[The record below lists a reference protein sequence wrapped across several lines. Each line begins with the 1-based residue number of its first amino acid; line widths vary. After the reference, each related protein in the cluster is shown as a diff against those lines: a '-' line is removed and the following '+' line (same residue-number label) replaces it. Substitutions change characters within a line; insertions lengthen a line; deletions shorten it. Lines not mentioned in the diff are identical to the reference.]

1 MYQYS
6 IHLSY
11 LEMNIPTLRCILI
24 IITTLMMAHNK
35 KGFDTVELVYKKWH
49 FV

>member
-6 IHLSY
+6 IPLYY
-11 LEMNIPTLRCILI
+11 LEMNIPTLRCMLI
-24 IITTLMMAHNK
+24 TITTLMMAHNK
-35 KGFDTVELVYKKWH
+35 KGFDIVDLVYKKWH